1 MVTLS
6 FVRNSTSPSCTYLW
20 RATLASC
27 FARLD
32 RETPNTGSQFL
43 WLPSLPFLC
52 SMPLSGKT
60 HPAQVTRLL
69 HSTTAEGSVLHA
81 ASTISEEIPHL
92 ILFWDQ
98 EYLLQ
103 EGTAC
108 SGSLSGVLMLW
119 SSRDAE
125 GPQDCSAPSPP
136 SSTPRLEEG
145 REGGLWDREKG
156 CTTKTQFPVY
166 VISMYGPFLCTH
178 KHPKPRCF
186 ARTFPAGQDG
196 GLHTYKDNAEAL
208 VGQTADNFQ

>member
-1 MVTLS
+1 MVTVS

-32 RETPNTGSQFL
+32 RETPNTGSQFF
-43 WLPSLPFLC
+43 WPPSLPFLC

-69 HSTTAEGSVLHA
+69 HSTTAEGSVPHA
-81 ASTISEEIPHL
+81 ASTTSKEIPHL

-125 GPQDCSAPSPP
+125 GPQDCSPP
-136 SSTPRLEEG
+136 PPLPWGWKRGG
-145 REGGLWDREKG
+145 REGCETGRRAARPRPSFQSMWYQRTDLSGALTNTPSPGALPVPSQLAKTEGFTPTKITQRLWWSKLL
-156 CTTKTQFPVY
+156 
-166 VISMYGPFLCTH
+166 I
-178 KHPKPRCF
+178 
-186 ARTFPAGQDG
+186 TF
-196 GLHTYKDNAEAL
+196 NS
-208 VGQTADNFQ
+208 